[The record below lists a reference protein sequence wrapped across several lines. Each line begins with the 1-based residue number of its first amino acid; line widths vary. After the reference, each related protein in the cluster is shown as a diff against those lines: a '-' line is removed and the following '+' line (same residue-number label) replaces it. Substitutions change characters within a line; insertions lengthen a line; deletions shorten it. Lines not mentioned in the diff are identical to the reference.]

1 MSKVKI
7 QGHAS
12 GTGVLTVTAPN
23 TSTDRTITLPDSTGT
38 ILDENS
44 SLPAANLTGTVAD
57 ARISTLTASKLTGAL
72 PALDGSSL
80 TGVGVDGISSSADA
94 TAITID
100 VSENVGI
107 GTSSISAVK
116 LSVSDVSKSVA
127 EATLN
132 LISGA
137 TSGAADTGAVLRF
150 YGHSG
155 TEGRYH
161 SSIKGAKENGTSGDT
176 AGYLTLNTRPSGSG
190 MAERLRITSDGRGLS
205 QFTAKAW
212 VNVNCPSAAI
222 RDSHNISSIVDQ
234 DIGRFDVNIDTNM
247 ANANYAISSGGD
259 NSETENYVKVATWV
273 IDAGKFNIHCHI
285 LNGTKIDLNQALA
298 IVFGD

>member
-1 MSKVKI
+1 MSKIKLT
-7 QGHAS
+7 GHAS

-80 TGVGVDGISSSADA
+80 TGVGVDGIVSTANA

-100 VSENVGI
+100 SNERVGI
-107 GTSSISAVK
+107 GETSPSGAK
-116 LSVSDVSKSVA
+116 LTIKSTDSFPNNDA
-127 EATLN
+127 GAQLY
-132 LISGA
+132 IMDQGA
-137 TSGAADTGAVLRF
+137 TSSRSAALGVRVNTVHTGTDAALITV
-150 YGHSG
+150 
-155 TEGRYH
+155 
-161 SSIKGAKENGTSGDT
+161 ENGSSSCN
-176 AGYLTLNTRPSGSG
+176 A
-190 MAERLRITSDGRGLS
+190 LRIDNRGTGNTFNFDGQFSMTSDGRGLS

-212 VNVNCPSAAI
+212 VNVNCPSAVI

-234 DIGRFDVNIDTNM
+234 DTGRFDVNIDTNM